1 MFILSIKA
9 SRKKFLTF
17 TVGVIILIAV
27 LAAVFWPAPGPDA
40 GETGRTLINAAGTND
55 QRVVFLKQFGWDVDA
70 NSFEVEEVRIPEVF
84 DDVYNN
90 YNDIQKK
97 QGYDLTKYAG
107 KRVKRYTYTVSN
119 YPSGLKGVRANLLVY
134 KNKVIGGDIC
144 SVALDGFMHGFE
156 TPNLE

>member
-9 SRKKFLTF
+9 SRKTFLAF
-17 TVGVIILIAV
+17 VSGVIILIAI
-27 LAAVFWPAPGPDA
+27 LAAAFWPGSGPDA
-40 GETGRTLINAAGTND
+40 DETGRTLINAAGTND
-55 QRVVFLKQFGWDVDA
+55 QRIVFLKQFGWEVDA
-70 NSFEVEEVRIPEVF
+70 DAFDVEEVRIPEVF

-90 YNDIQKK
+90 YNDIQKN

-107 KRVKRYTYTVSN
+107 KRVKRYTYTVLN
-119 YPSGLKGVRANLLVY
+119 YPNGINGVKANLLVH

-156 TPNLE
+156 SPDLE